1 MELKKPGVA
10 GTLESSDIMV
20 TLEPAACTGIDIDL
34 QSAVEKQYGRAIR
47 NVITDTLRE
56 LGIHSAHVLAV
67 DKGALDCVI
76 RARVKTAAYRAS
88 EETDYRWREAKP

>member
-1 MELKKPGVA
+1 MELKKPGIA

-20 TLEPAACTGIDIDL
+20 TLEPTARTGIVIDL

-47 NVITDTLRE
+47 NVITETLQD
-56 LGIHSAHVLAV
+56 LGIDSANVLAV

-76 RARVKTAAYRAS
+76 RARVKAAAYRAS
-88 EETDYRWREAKP
+88 GETDYRWGEARR